1 MGPRPPQAPHGLT
14 LTNCRSVSA
23 RTLKS
28 ATYGATALSWLLLPP
43 TGDEMESERSW
54 QLSEAERLRPLTWD
68 GERVSV
74 GWGQAQNHFGPFAA
88 PCPAGSKGDDGDSM
102 CSARQG

>member
-1 MGPRPPQAPHGLT
+1 MGDGPPPRTPQSLT
-14 LTNCRSVSA
+14 LTNCRSLSA

-28 ATYGATALSWLLLPP
+28 ATYGVTALSWLLLPP
-43 TGDEMESERSW
+43 TGDETESERSW

-74 GWGQAQNHFGPFAA
+74 GWGQAEQRLRECRVPSLPPA
-88 PCPAGSKGDDGDSM
+88 PLDRGTEG
-102 CSARQG
+102 